1 MARPLDLLLRGQG
14 HRRGFRLALLH
25 HGAAPARRA
34 RTGKETV
41 AMSDACLIVVDV
53 QNDFC
58 PGGALAVPKGDE
70 VVPVI
75 NRLAARF
82 DNVVLTQDWHPR
94 GHASFASSHPGKKP
108 FEAVELPYGEQ
119 VLWPDHCVQGT
130 RGAAFHEGLEPGKA
144 QLVIRKG
151 FHRDIDSYSAFLE
164 ADRKTTTG
172 LAGYLKERGLTSLFV
187 CGLATDF
194 CVAWTAL
201 DARRAGFEVSVIED
215 ACRAIDLEGSLERA
229 WAEMAAAGVKRINPS
244 SNTRTR

>member
-1 MARPLDLLLRGQG
+1 MQ
-14 HRRGFRLALLH
+14 
-25 HGAAPARRA
+25 
-34 RTGKETV
+34 
-41 AMSDACLIVVDV
+41 CLIVVDV

-75 NRLAARF
+75 NRLATRF

-108 FEAVELPYGEQ
+108 FATIDLAYGKQ

-130 RGAAFHEGLEPGKA
+130 PGAALHSSLKTEKA
-144 QLVIRKG
+144 QLVVRKG
-151 FHRDIDSYSAFLE
+151 FHRDIDSYSGFLE

-172 LAGYLKERGLTSLFV
+172 LAGYLKERGFKSLFV

-201 DARRAGFEVSVIED
+201 DGCAAGFDVSVIED
-215 ACRAIDLEGSLERA
+215 ACRAIDLEGSHKRA
-229 WAEMAAAGVKRINPS
+229 WAEMAAAGVKRINSS
-244 SNTRTR
+244 SNTQAI